1 MNFSEIRQ
9 NYPVYILNRNS
20 MKTTQGKVINAGSPY
35 FPNMNPMNMPMPGQP
50 QQNTQRMVDITIEIG
65 GKTQTFTIPETSA
78 VTCAQINGNEMI
90 LSTEKQGIIREVEV
104 MKSQSEG
111 VLASMEKHKAIIQ
124 NCDRI
129 LTEWNPQFA
138 EKKEQDARIKTVED
152 KVDRLCVMM
161 EKYFEKQQP
170 TK

>member
-9 NYPVYILNRNS
+9 NYPVYILNRNN
-20 MKTTQGKVINAGSPY
+20 MTTIHGKVINAGKPY
-35 FPNMNPMNMPMPGQP
+35 FPNMNPMNMPIPGQV
-50 QQNTQRMVDITIEIG
+50 QQSTQRMVDITMEIE

-104 MKSQSEG
+104 LKSQSES

-138 EKKEQDARIKTVED
+138 EKKELEERIKKAED
-152 KVDRLCVMM
+152 KVDKLC
-161 EKYFEKQQP
+161 EKLDKFFERQ

>member
-1 MNFSEIRQ
+1 
-9 NYPVYILNRNS
+9 
-20 MKTTQGKVINAGSPY
+20 
-35 FPNMNPMNMPMPGQP
+35 
-50 QQNTQRMVDITIEIG
+50 
-65 GKTQTFTIPETSA
+65 
-78 VTCAQINGNEMI
+78 MI

-104 MKSQSEG
+104 MKSQSES

>member
-20 MKTTQGKVINAGSPY
+20 MTTMQGKVINAGKPY
-35 FPNMNPMNMPMPGQP
+35 FPNMNPMNMPMPGQVK
-50 QQNTQRMVDITIEIG
+50 QSTQRMVDITIEIE

-104 MKSQSEG
+104 LKSQSES
-111 VLASMEKHKAIIQ
+111 VLASMDKHKTIIQ

-138 EKKEQDARIKTVED
+138 EKKELEERIKKAED
-152 KVDRLCVMM
+152 KVDKLC
-161 EKYFEKQQP
+161 EKLDKFFERQ